1 MQSWKRRFKVQL
13 FSFKRQEDEEATS
26 SAAIR
31 DRSHSRIFAVPH
43 SEKVGAAGPRRPTS
57 GLGPPGDY
65 SKRCEARL
73 TGFEP
78 VTVRLEEQ
86 WSFHN
91 SLIFNGIFFP
101 ILPIFAIS

>member
-1 MQSWKRRFKVQL
+1 LRPPDDDEIRR
-13 FSFKRQEDEEATS
+13 
-26 SAAIR
+26 
-31 DRSHSRIFAVPH
+31 
-43 SEKVGAAGPRRPTS
+43 
-57 GLGPPGDY
+57 
-65 SKRCEARL
+65 EARL

-91 SLIFNGIFFP
+91 SLIFNGNFFP

>member
-1 MQSWKRRFKVQL
+1 MPSGRLFKEARSAPDWIDAHRPSQ
-13 FSFKRQEDEEATS
+13 FMPSGRSNEEAR
-26 SAAIR
+26 SAPDWIDSDIHPKMR
-31 DRSHSRIFAVPH
+31 
-43 SEKVGAAGPRRPTS
+43 
-57 GLGPPGDY
+57 PPGDQM
-65 SKRCEARL
+65 KRREARL

-91 SLIFNGIFFP
+91 SLIFNGYFFP